1 MRMKQL
7 NHFNV
12 SIIKSIIRL
21 VGYGLLLS
29 NTFIA
34 VIILIISELLGVLE
48 ELVEE
53 NK

>member
-1 MRMKQL
+1 MKQL

-34 VIILIISELLGVLE
+34 DYFNNIRIIRCFRGVSGG
-48 ELVEE
+48 
-53 NK
+53 K

>member
-1 MRMKQL
+1 MSGL

-21 VGYGLLLS
+21 VGYGLLLT

-34 VIILIISELLGVLE
+34 VIILMISELLGVLE

-53 NK
+53 NR

>member
-1 MRMKQL
+1 MSGL

-21 VGYGLLLS
+21 VGYGLLLT
-29 NTFIA
+29 NTIIA
-34 VIILIISELLGVLE
+34 VIILKISELLGVLE

-53 NK
+53 NR

>member
-1 MRMKQL
+1 MSEL

-34 VIILIISELLGVLE
+34 VITLIISELLGVLE

>member
-1 MRMKQL
+1 MSGL

-21 VGYGLLLS
+21 VGYGLLLT

-34 VIILIISELLGVLE
+34 VIILIISELLGALE

-53 NK
+53 NR

>member
-1 MRMKQL
+1 MKQL

-21 VGYGLLLS
+21 VGYGLLLT

-48 ELVEE
+48 EIVEE
-53 NK
+53 DK

>member
-1 MRMKQL
+1 MSGL

-21 VGYGLLLS
+21 VGYGLLLT

>member
-1 MRMKQL
+1 MKQL

-21 VGYGLLLS
+21 VGYGLLLT

>member
-1 MRMKQL
+1 MKQL

-21 VGYGLLLS
+21 VGYGLLLT

-53 NK
+53 NR

>member
-1 MRMKQL
+1 MSGL

-21 VGYGLLLS
+21 VGYGLLLT

-53 NK
+53 NR

>member
-1 MRMKQL
+1 MKQL

>member
-1 MRMKQL
+1 MSEL